1 MIAIQILLLFIPR
14 LTYLNHS
21 MKEVIASK
29 IQDMSSRPRSIS
41 KDFNRILYKFF
52 DINGNGNG

>member
-1 MIAIQILLLFIPR
+1 MMVIRILSMLISR

-21 MKEVIASK
+21 EKEVIASK
-29 IQDMSSRPRSIS
+29 IQDMSGCPRSIS

-52 DINGNGNG
+52 DINGDGNG